1 MLQISHSPKARAA
14 AAVSTNVTTLSVSWL
29 KDQFKAVA
37 VQRGVIEGTWEH
49 PGEIEGA
56 QHFEELVREA
66 VKQTNYRGTTI
77 SLLLAHPRLTQQLVE
92 TPPLRGQMLA
102 KFVARQA
109 QQQKMFE
116 GAAAAAHQPAV
127 SGRDSQRLLLH
138 LFPKPLLDQ
147 LMQAAQRND
156 LFLTS
161 VLPSTAV
168 LQSQLEQLPM
178 EKNDIALVAADT
190 GGSTTVIIGRNDG
203 QVLLARTLASSWNT
217 ESARLAVDLSRTI
230 LFVAQQYG
238 VGVDKGVWLFGP
250 NAKEHVTELQQ
261 HIQVPVKLSPVEYT
275 PFYWAT
281 EALKLKLG
289 PTTPNFISLD
299 LQKAPQRK
307 TLLKV
312 TTAITL
318 LVVAA
323 CLLGSAWCHFQVRTG
338 RSRLA
343 ALVGQTAMLQS
354 RHKELQTLNAEMAR
368 QHDVVQRVI
377 DNRNPP
383 VPGWFLGYLSEAVP
397 VDLVVTNLH
406 LKRERELWQF
416 QLDGVLQPTGRPP
429 GPGTLSNAVAVL
441 SARLAT
447 GPFHCKI
454 MTAGETNQTAAA
466 AAPAKA
472 PAIATWAA
480 RLSSAT
486 QSEPVAESHFSLEGV
501 MR

>member
-1 MLQISHSPKARAA
+1 MLQIAHVEKPRT
-14 AAVSTNVTTLSVSWL
+14 AAVATNVTALSVSWL
-29 KDQFKAVA
+29 NGQFKAVA
-37 VQRGVIEGTWEH
+37 VVRGMIEGTWEH

-77 SLLLAHPRLTQQLVE
+77 SLVLAHPRLTQQLVE

-102 KFVARQA
+102 KFVASQA

-127 SGRDSQRLLLH
+127 SGRESQRVLLH

-147 LMQAAQRND
+147 LVQAAQRND

-178 EKNDIALVAADT
+178 EKNEIALLAADT

-230 LFVAQQYG
+230 LFVNQQYG
-238 VGVDKGVWLFGP
+238 VAVDKGVWLFGHGT
-250 NAKEHVTELQQ
+250 KEHFPELQR
-261 HIQVPVKLSPVEYT
+261 HSQVPVKLSPVEYT

-289 PTTPNFISLD
+289 PMTPNFVSLE
-299 LQKAPQRK
+299 LQQAPQRK

-312 TTAITL
+312 TAAITA
-318 LVVAA
+318 LVVVL
-323 CLLGSAWCHFQVRTG
+323 CLLGSTWCYFQVRTA
-338 RSRLA
+338 RSRLTS
-343 ALVGQTAMLQS
+343 LVAQTTLLQN
-354 RHKELQTLNAEMAR
+354 RHKELQTLNAEIAR
-368 QHDVVQRVI
+368 KHDVVQRVI
-377 DNRNPP
+377 DNRAPP

-397 VDLVVTNLH
+397 ADLVVTNLH

-416 QLDGVLQPTGRPP
+416 QLGGVLQPTGRPP
-429 GPGTLSNAVAVL
+429 GPATLSNAVAVL
-441 SARLAT
+441 SSRLAT

-466 AAPAKA
+466 KP
-472 PAIATWAA
+472 PTVATWAA
-480 RLSSAT
+480 RLSST
-486 QSEPVAESHFSLEGV
+486 PQSEPVAESHFSLEGV

>member
-1 MLQISHSPKARAA
+1 MLQISHVEKPRT
-14 AAVSTNVTTLSVSWL
+14 AAVSTNVTALSVSWL
-29 KDQFKAVA
+29 NSQFKAVA
-37 VQRGVIEGTWEH
+37 VVRGMIEGTWEH

-56 QHFEELVREA
+56 QHFENLIRQA
-66 VKQTNYRGTTI
+66 VKETGYRGTTV
-77 SLLLAHPRLTQQLVE
+77 SLLLAHPRLSQQLVE

-127 SGRDSQRLLLH
+127 SGRESQRLLLH

-147 LMQAAQRND
+147 LVQAAQRND

-178 EKNDIALVAADT
+178 EKNEIALIAAET

-203 QVLLARTLASSWNT
+203 QVLLARTLASSWGT

-230 LFVAQQYG
+230 LFVNQQYG
-238 VGVDKGVWLFGP
+238 VAVDKGVWLFG
-250 NAKEHVTELQQ
+250 AGTKEHFTELQR
-261 HIQVPVKLSPVEYT
+261 HIQVPVKLSPLEYT

-289 PTTPNFISLD
+289 PTTPNFVSLE

-312 TTAITL
+312 ATTGTV
-318 LVVAA
+318 LVVLV
-323 CLLGSAWCHFQVRTG
+323 CLLGSAWCHYQVRAE
-338 RSRLA
+338 RKRLA
-343 ALVGQTAMLQS
+343 DLKSQTITLQS
-354 RHKELQTLNAEMAR
+354 RHKELQVLNEEITR
-368 QHDVVQRVI
+368 KRGVVQRVI

-397 VDLVVTNLH
+397 ADLVVTNVVV
-406 LKRERELWQF
+406 KRAQELWQF
-416 QLDGVLQPTGRPP
+416 RLSGELQPTGQARP
-429 GPGTLSNAVAVL
+429 PGTLSNAVAQL
-441 SARLAT
+441 SMRLAT
-447 GPFHCKI
+447 GPFHARIKHE
-454 MTAGETNQTAAA
+454 GDTNQTAAA
-466 AAPAKA
+466 AAKGKPTAVT
-472 PAIATWAA
+472 TWAT
-480 RLSSAT
+480 RLST
-486 QSEPVAESHFSLEGV
+486 TLQNEPVVENRFTVEGV